1 MRIIFFVLCLL
12 LILSACTTNLTE
24 FKFLFQK
31 KTGID
36 IELNIEDIKVK
47 NHNVGTMLSDSY
59 KDFDVKIDSVSMATL
74 ESKIM
79 SNSKLYFN
87 TFDNRI
93 SHGTPGSWFIS
104 KDTLIWLQ
112 MGKENNCPE
121 QVIVIPK
128 TRQILFNT
136 SCE

>member
-1 MRIIFFVLCLL
+1 MR
-12 LILSACTTNLTE
+12 TNLFVFGLFFTFLACNTNSSD

-31 KTGID
+31 KTGIE
-36 IELNIEDIKVK
+36 IELNIEAIKVK

-59 KDFDVKIDSVSMATL
+59 KDFNVKIDSVSMATL
-74 ESKIM
+74 ESKIL
-79 SNSKLYFN
+79 SNSKVFLN

-93 SHGTPGSWFIS
+93 SHGTLGSWFIS
-104 KDTLIWLQ
+104 KDTLIWLK
-112 MGKENNCPE
+112 MGNENNCPE